1 MLLLGNGGIMGQ
13 VVTEIT
19 LANVKDEG
27 KAEDGIISVNDVR
40 KATVQAIV
48 DTGAMALII
57 TEELYQKLGLSQKRE
72 IIANLA
78 NGMRAP
84 CIETSEVIIQCQD
97 RETALR
103 AMVIPGAKKVL
114 LGVIPLESM
123 DLTVDPKRQKLV
135 GVHGDE
141 EVCTVY

>member
-1 MLLLGNGGIMGQ
+1 MGQ
-13 VVTEIT
+13 VITEIT

-27 KAEDGIISVNDVR
+27 KAEDGIISINDVR

-57 TEELYQKLGLSQKRE
+57 TEELYQKLGLTQKRE

-78 NGMRAP
+78 DGRRLP
-84 CIETSEVIIQCQD
+84 CIETSGVNIYCQD
-97 RETALR
+97 RETEVR
-103 AMVIPGAKKVL
+103 AMVIPGAKRVL

-141 EVCTVY
+141 VVCTVY